1 MTIKSLFYVF
11 IAWLLLN
18 AIFPM
23 FLNSIERLYQIKIDF
38 IVRGI
43 TSLLK
48 RIMLGVLQ
56 IILIIWCL
64 PTIVLMKILERT
76 FPKIFTYKFWATVQ
90 HSMNPLV
97 TRDFWATMAKEY
109 ADYKNRKNK

>member
-1 MTIKSLFYVF
+1 MTTKSLFYVF

-23 FLNSIERLYQIKIDF
+23 FLSSIERIYKVKIDF
-38 IVRGI
+38 LVRGI

-48 RIMLGVLQ
+48 WIMLGVLQ

-64 PTIVLMKILERT
+64 PTIVLMVLLERI
-76 FPKIFTYKFWATVQ
+76 FPKIFTYRFWASVQ
-90 HSMNPLV
+90 HSMNLLV
-97 TRDFWATMAKEY
+97 TKDFWATMAKEY
-109 ADYKNRKNK
+109 ADHKKGKK

>member
-1 MTIKSLFYVF
+1 MTTKSLFYVF

-23 FLNSIERLYQIKIDF
+23 FLNSIERLYKVKIDF
-38 IVRGI
+38 IARGI

-48 RIMLGVLQ
+48 RIILGVLQ

-64 PTIVLMKILERT
+64 PTIVLMVLLERI
-76 FPKIFTYKFWATVQ
+76 FPKIFTYRFWASVQ
-90 HSMNPLV
+90 HSMNLLV
-97 TRDFWATMAKEY
+97 TKDFWATMSKEY
-109 ADYKNRKNK
+109 ADHKKGKK

>member
-1 MTIKSLFYVF
+1 VTIKSLFYVF

-23 FLNSIERLYQIKIDF
+23 FLNSIERLYQVKIDF
-38 IVRGI
+38 IARGI

-48 RIMLGVLQ
+48 WIMLGVLQ
-56 IILIIWCL
+56 IILLIWCL
-64 PTIVLMKILERT
+64 PTILLIVLLERT
-76 FPKIFTYKFWATVQ
+76 FPKIFTYKSWASVQ
-90 HSMNPLV
+90 HSMNLLV

-109 ADYKNRKNK
+109 ADYKNGKNK

>member
-1 MTIKSLFYVF
+1 MTTKSLFYVF

-23 FLNSIERLYQIKIDF
+23 FLSSIERIYKVKIDF
-38 IVRGI
+38 LVRGI

-48 RIMLGVLQ
+48 WIMLGVLQ

-64 PTIVLMKILERT
+64 PTIVLMILLERT
-76 FPKIFTYKFWATVQ
+76 FPKIFTYKSWASVQ
-90 HSMNPLV
+90 HSMNLLV
-97 TRDFWATMAKEY
+97 TRDFWTTMAKEY
-109 ADYKNRKNK
+109 ADYKSGKNK

>member
-1 MTIKSLFYVF
+1 MTTKSLFYVF

-23 FLNSIERLYQIKIDF
+23 FLSSIERIYKVKIDF
-38 IVRGI
+38 IARGI

-48 RIMLGVLQ
+48 RIILGVLQ

-64 PTIVLMKILERT
+64 PTIVLMILLERT
-76 FPKIFTYKFWATVQ
+76 FPKIFTYKSWASVQ
-90 HSMNPLV
+90 HSMNLLV

-109 ADYKNRKNK
+109 ADYKSGKNK